1 MEGEQK
7 MVIFFFLKRINK
19 KVNLETS
26 NNIPNSLQ
34 TLVSKT
40 TFPLDSK
47 ACPVLSAFVNDA
59 RHALS
64 EGIFPC
70 TVHFCFNGL
79 PRYFSLINTVY
90 AHR

>member
-1 MEGEQK
+1 
-7 MVIFFFLKRINK
+7 MVIFFPEEDKEK
-19 KVNLETS
+19 KKKANLETS
-26 NNIPNSLQ
+26 KNIPHSLQ

-47 ACPVLSAFVNDA
+47 ACPVLSAFVSDV
-59 RHALS
+59 RRALS
-64 EGIFPC
+64 EGIFPS

-90 AHR
+90 AR